1 MEIAPDTHSQFSQNM
16 AEFSACVPPAL
27 QYGLRFFFTFGNF
40 EFLLH
45 PKIIIKQQNWLNFF
59 FLWATLPTLGEICTS
74 TTYLTTY
81 LRRKFAFFPFISR
94 IAIKYVMF
102 TSSRYCMLLPRYLA
116 KPLFNMSTNAPLMLT
131 LLWQSKIHPK
141 IGGNAFGSKLFWY
154 CTFLVPKRVLKSD
167 HWSIEQTS
175 PFKKVS
181 S

>member
-1 MEIAPDTHSQFSQNM
+1 MLLELLYRYSSEKN
-16 AEFSACVPPAL
+16 
-27 QYGLRFFFTFGNF
+27 LRLEDSYQLCSTDAV
-40 EFLLH
+40 
-45 PKIIIKQQNWLNFF
+45 NFF
-59 FLWATLPTLGEICTS
+59 FQICTS

-94 IAIKYVMF
+94 IAIKYVML

-116 KPLFNMSTNAPLMLT
+116 KPLFIMSTNAPLMLT